1 MQQKTIR
8 HWLTVIACCGLAA
21 SSIGI
26 CTNAMGVF
34 YTPVSE
40 ALGVGRGTFA
50 LHTTITLLTSG
61 FFSLL
66 VARLLR
72 RYRYRP
78 LLLTGVLLTCAT
90 TALMSCT
97 KSIWVFYLLSFFRGV
112 GMSCFSLMPV
122 TAIITNWVEARH
134 GLAMGITLS
143 FSGLSGAVFNPL
155 FTWLISLAGWQTA
168 YLLMALFAL
177 LLAVL
182 GILLLRFS
190 PSEIGLT
197 PYGAN
202 AEPHVKP
209 AAPQSGA
216 GWRLTASISACSPP

>member
-1 MQQKTIR
+1 
-8 HWLTVIACCGLAA
+8 
-21 SSIGI
+21 
-26 CTNAMGVF
+26 
-34 YTPVSE
+34 
-40 ALGVGRGTFA
+40 
-50 LHTTITLLTSG
+50 
-61 FFSLL
+61 
-66 VARLLR
+66 
-72 RYRYRP
+72 
-78 LLLTGVLLTCAT
+78 
-90 TALMSCT
+90 
-97 KSIWVFYLLSFFRGV
+97 
-112 GMSCFSLMPV
+112 MPV
-122 TAIITNWVEARH
+122 TAIITNWFEARH

-177 LLAVL
+177 LLAVP